1 MKKILVKLNKI
12 TVNKFSPKERAVELD
27 IFFNDG
33 TNKEITKMV
42 AIDDPE
48 KLAEDIILEIRNLEK
63 RANQRFNGESI
74 LDSIVTIL
82 FEDEDK
88 TLSKMTM
95 FFSKVCDRIKEVRTS
110 RDPSAYI
117 GLINKVNSMTFEF

>member
-12 TVNKFSPKERAVELD
+12 TVNKFSPKERAVEID

-33 TNKEITKMV
+33 TAKEITKMV

-95 FFSKVCDRIKEVRTS
+95 FFSKVCDKIKEVRTS
-110 RDPSAYI
+110 RDPSAYLD
-117 GLINKVNSMTFEF
+117 LINRVNSMSYEF

>member
-63 RANQRFNGESI
+63 RANQTFNGESI